1 MEEFELDPSAVED
14 AAQLVGE
21 FGERERQN
29 EATAEAKQVEY
40 DTEQKA
46 LTEQAD
52 PREADRW
59 GLKAVAK
66 EAQSAVTG
74 GFQDTASSVATFPER
89 TIDALSGEM
98 AQERKEKGFYEPD
111 WQPFKSYEDPIVT
124 KTWWGNLMRGAVHFG
139 TMALGTVAAAKGL
152 AVTGIPL
159 LAGGATALLK
169 AVHIFNNKFIGKMD
183 LAERAC
189 DIEINQLKQPSGK
202 QDQYISVYGGIS
214 EFNINKSGKVRVKN
228 LNISKDIISKLE
240 KNLLLFFTGFSRNSS
255 LILNEQDNKTKKKE
269 KDMIE
274 NLDFVKSIG
283 LEIKN
288 ELVKGNCEGFAK
300 LMNTHWKYKLKRSK
314 NMSNNSIDNLY
325 SYALKNGALGGKLI
339 GAGGGGFLLFYTNSP
354 KKLRKALKD
363 KKLEEVSFNF
373 DFQGVKQI
381 F

>member
-1 MEEFELDPSAVED
+1 
-14 AAQLVGE
+14 
-21 FGERERQN
+21 
-29 EATAEAKQVEY
+29 
-40 DTEQKA
+40 
-46 LTEQAD
+46 
-52 PREADRW
+52 
-59 GLKAVAK
+59 
-66 EAQSAVTG
+66 
-74 GFQDTASSVATFPER
+74 
-89 TIDALSGEM
+89 
-98 AQERKEKGFYEPD
+98 
-111 WQPFKSYEDPIVT
+111 
-124 KTWWGNLMRGAVHFG
+124 
-139 TMALGTVAAAKGL
+139 
-152 AVTGIPL
+152 
-159 LAGGATALLK
+159 
-169 AVHIFNNKFIGKMD
+169 MD

-314 NMSNNSIDNLY
+314 NMSNKSIDNLY
-325 SYALKNGALGGKLI
+325 SYALKNKYHCYLLSVAPLI
-339 GAGGGGFLLFYTNSP
+339 
-354 KKLRKALKD
+354 
-363 KKLEEVSFNF
+363 EELPTPANHIANIL
-373 DFQGVKQI
+373 QPNYLHNLQYRQ
-381 F
+381 